1 LVTDPELVS
10 GYINMSKIG
19 KQLIKLPEG
28 VIAKITGDVIV
39 VSGPK
44 GSLERKLPHGF
55 SIEEK
60 EGSLIVKPQNNTFS
74 LSPNFGTTRA
84 LLANMSIGVSTGW
97 KKVLELVGAGY
108 RAEVAGNSL
117 TLSVGF
123 SHPVKFEVPQ
133 GISIKVEKML
143 LTIEGAD
150 KEIVGQTAAF
160 IRNIRPPEPYK
171 GKGIKYQDEIIR
183 RKAGKAA
190 KTVGAPV

>member
-1 LVTDPELVS
+1 
-10 GYINMSKIG
+10 MSKIG

-28 VIAKITGDVIV
+28 VTVKITGDAVVI
-39 VSGPK
+39 SGPK

-55 SIEEK
+55 SVEEK
-60 EGSLIVKPQNNTFS
+60 DGFLTVKPQNNTYS
-74 LSPNFGTTRA
+74 LSPNYGTTRA
-84 LLANMSIGVSTGW
+84 LLANMVTGVSTGW

-108 RAEVAGNSL
+108 RAEVAENSL
-117 TLSVGF
+117 SLNVGY
-123 SHPVKFEVPQ
+123 SHPVKFETPQ
-133 GISIKVEKML
+133 GISLKVEKML

-171 GKGIKYQDEIIR
+171 GKGIKYQDEVIR

-190 KTVGAPV
+190 KTVGAPA

>member
-1 LVTDPELVS
+1 MQKF
-10 GYINMSKIG
+10 GKNMSKIG

-28 VIAKITGDVIV
+28 VTAKITGDVV
-39 VSGPK
+39 VISGLK

-55 SIEEK
+55 SVEEK
-60 EGSLIVKPQNNTFS
+60 EGFLTVKPQNNTYS
-74 LSPNFGTTRA
+74 LSPNYGTTRA
-84 LLANMSIGVSTGW
+84 LLANMVTGVSVGW

-123 SHPVKFEVPQ
+123 SHPVKYEAPQ

-150 KEIVGQTAAF
+150 KEVVGQTAAT

-190 KTVGAPV
+190 KTAGAPA

>member
-1 LVTDPELVS
+1 MQRFGSSTTLT
-10 GYINMSKIG
+10 IMSKIG

-28 VIAKITGDVIV
+28 VTAKITGNVVVI
-39 VSGPK
+39 SGQR

-55 SIEEK
+55 SVEEK
-60 EGSLIVKPQNNTFS
+60 DGFLTVKPQNNTYS
-74 LSPNFGTTRA
+74 LSPNYGTTRA
-84 LLANMSIGVSTGW
+84 LLANMVMGVSTGW

-117 TLSVGF
+117 SLNVGY
-123 SHPVKFEVPQ
+123 SHPVKFEAPQ
-133 GISIKVEKML
+133 GISLKVEKML

-150 KEIVGQTAAF
+150 KEIVGQTAAT

-171 GKGIKYQDEIIR
+171 GKGIKYQDEVIR

-190 KTVGAPV
+190 KTVGTPA